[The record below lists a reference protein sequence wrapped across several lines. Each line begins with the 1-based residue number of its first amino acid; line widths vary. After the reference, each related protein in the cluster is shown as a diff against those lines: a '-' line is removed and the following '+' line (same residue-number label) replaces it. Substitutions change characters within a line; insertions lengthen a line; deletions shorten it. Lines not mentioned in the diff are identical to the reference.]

1 MVGMFIDI
9 QHKKECRFQDTN
21 LQKKRKYAFCIPI
34 LEINEKK
41 ANTESFD

>member
-21 LQKKRKYAFCIPI
+21 LQKKASMFSAFQ
-34 LEINEKK
+34 
-41 ANTESFD
+41 F

>member
-21 LQKKRKYAFCIPI
+21 LQKKKESMLSAFQ
-34 LEINEKK
+34 
-41 ANTESFD
+41 F